1 MEKGKTINRYM
12 TVRELNYN
20 ISLYRK
26 KGDLSARDRL
36 FEAYKPMVDKIVASI
51 VETDAT
57 VEKEKEDLLQE
68 GYCSFV
74 GKEKEDLL
82 QDGYCLL
89 LTYFKEGY
97 IRSDSV
103 ANSLIYMS
111 LYSGIYTKAYPYL
124 TKNFTKIRD
133 LASVVANVD
142 NCENIDFHGL
152 LEKVKARENGVS
164 REKEIVLLKY
174 NVTNPVLVDDD
185 RVFEKSE
192 DSLCFNDTY
201 ELMIK
206 DTELTGLSE
215 LVDYVL
221 RTLTARE
228 EDVLRLR
235 FGLEPKH
242 IKINPDEDRVCEF
255 KEDVYRTLSEVS
267 NYFNVTADRIRQIE
281 NKALCKLRHRSRTR
295 HLKYFLTEEE

>member
-36 FEAYKPMVDKIVASI
+36 FEAYKPMVDKIVANI

-68 GYCSFV
+68 GYCS
-74 GKEKEDLL
+74 
-82 QDGYCLL
+82 L
-89 LTYFKEGY
+89 LTYFKKGY
-97 IRSDSV
+97 IKSDST
-103 ANSLIYMS
+103 ANTRIYISLCLDIYS
-111 LYSGIYTKAYPYL
+111 KAYPYL
-124 TKNFTKIRD
+124 TKNSTKIRD

-142 NCENIDFHGL
+142 NCENKDFHGL
-152 LEKVKARENGVS
+152 LEKVKTRENGVS

-267 NYFNVTADRIRQIE
+267 KYFNVTTDRIRQIE
-281 NKALCKLRHRSRTR
+281 NKALRKLRHRSKAR
-295 HLKYFLTEEE
+295 HLKYFLMEEE

>member
-1 MEKGKTINRYM
+1 M

-36 FEAYKPMVDKIVASI
+36 FETYKPMVDKIVANI

-57 VEKEKEDLLQE
+57 VEKEKEDHLE
-68 GYCSFV
+68 DGYCSFV

-82 QDGYCLL
+82 QDGYCSL

-97 IRSDSV
+97 IRSDRM
-103 ANSLIYMS
+103 ANSLMYMS
-111 LYSGIYTKAYPYL
+111 LCSDIYTKAYPYL
-124 TKNFTKIRD
+124 TKYSTKVGD
-133 LASVVANVD
+133 LTSVVADVD
-142 NCENIDFHGL
+142 NCENIDFYDL
-152 LEKVKARENGVS
+152 LEKVKTRENGVS

-174 NVTNPVLVDDD
+174 NVTNPELVDDN

-201 ELMIK
+201 ELMVRYAEL
-206 DTELTGLSE
+206 TELPE
-215 LVDYVL
+215 KVNYVL
-221 RTLTARE
+221 STLTERE
-228 EDVLRLR
+228 EDVIRLR
-235 FGLEPKH
+235 FGMEPKH

-255 KEDVYRTLSEVS
+255 KDVCKTLSEVS
-267 NYFNVTADRIRQIE
+267 KYYNVSKDRIRQIE
-281 NKALCKLRHRSRTR
+281 CKALRKLRHRSRAK
-295 HLKYFLTEEE
+295 HLKYF

>member
-1 MEKGKTINRYM
+1 M

-36 FEAYKPMVDKIVASI
+36 FKAYKPMVDKIVANI

-57 VEKEKEDLLQE
+57 VEKERKDHLED

-82 QDGYCLL
+82 QDGYCSL

-97 IRSDSV
+97 IKSDST
-103 ANSLIYMS
+103 ANSRIYVS
-111 LYSGIYTKAYPYL
+111 LCLDIYSKAYPYL
-124 TKNFTKIRD
+124 PKNSTKVMDSDR
-133 LASVVANVD
+133 VVD
-142 NCENIDFHGL
+142 NGENINFYSL
-152 LEKVKARENGVS
+152 LEKVKTRENGVS

-201 ELMIK
+201 ELMVRYAEL
-206 DTELTGLSE
+206 TELPE
-215 LVDYVL
+215 KINYVL
-221 RTLTARE
+221 STLTERE
-228 EDVLRLR
+228 EDVIRLR
-235 FGLEPKH
+235 FGMEPKH
-242 IKINPDEDRVCEF
+242 IKINPDEVRVFEF
-255 KEDVYRTLSEVS
+255 KDVGKTLSEVS
-267 NYFNVTADRIRQIE
+267 KYFSVNSERVRQIE
-281 NKALCKLRHRSRTR
+281 CKALRKLRHRSRAR
-295 HLKYFLTEEE
+295 HLKYFLMEEE

>member
-36 FEAYKPMVDKIVASI
+36 FEAYKPMVDKIVANI

-57 VEKEKEDLLQE
+57 VEKEKEAHLQD

-74 GKEKEDLL
+74 EKEKEDLL
-82 QDGYCLL
+82 QDGYCSL

-97 IRSDSV
+97 IRSDSM
-103 ANSLIYMS
+103 ANSLIYMN
-111 LYSGIYTKAYPYL
+111 LCSGIYTKAYPYL
-124 TKNFTKIRD
+124 TKYSTKIRD

-142 NCENIDFHGL
+142 NCENIDFYGL
-152 LEKVKARENGVS
+152 LEKVRTREKGVS

-185 RVFEKSE
+185 RIFEKSE

-201 ELMIK
+201 ELMMR
-206 DTELTGLSE
+206 DTELTE
-215 LVDYVL
+215 LPEKVNYVL
-221 RTLTARE
+221 STLTERE
-228 EDVLRLR
+228 EDVIRLR
-235 FGLEPKH
+235 FGMEPKH
-242 IKINPDEDRVCEF
+242 IKINPDEDRVREF
-255 KEDVYRTLSEVS
+255 KDVCKTLSEVS
-267 NYFNVTADRIRQIE
+267 KYFNVSKDRIRQIE
-281 NKALCKLRHRSRTR
+281 CKALHKLRHRSRAK
-295 HLKYFLTEEE
+295 HLK